1 VASVFSSLESIY
13 YKSKHGLFFVPAN
26 AHEESGADGGELGT
40 SEFDSDLASLAGRYC
55 NDDDYD
61 NAANAS
67 AALPDTE
74 HLLEGLHYVYTKGA

>member
-40 SEFDSDLASLAGRYC
+40 SDLDSDLASLAGHYC

-74 HLLEGLHYVYTKGA
+74 HLGEGLHYVYTQGA